1 MTFILQNLPT
11 STMAEDV
18 AKIIFVYN
26 ANGGKLNGLMD
37 SAHKLV
43 SPSTYS
49 CELCA
54 ITHGFFGAKEEWKTF
69 LNDLEIPVEFY
80 HKDEWVNTDLVLPI
94 ILSEN
99 ASGDQ
104 RIMVS
109 ADEMKDA
116 TLKEL
121 IAKIKVRLI

>member
-1 MTFILQNLPT
+1 
-11 STMAEDV
+11 MAEDV